1 MAIIQLIDTVGF
13 NRGGLTKAIYDRLHL
28 ASNAGKEVVLIVAGL
43 QFDTKLITDQLKQ
56 NGSIPANTKI
66 RSLFDDCFEDSE
78 LSPLDFPLSFDETE
92 LYKAEEV
99 QENTRLVRYFD
110 QFGKYVGLDNFS
122 RNNIKRFT
130 DFHSSEWTQS
140 ITTRVTYDVSGRIRA
155 AKYFDS
161 NWKPRYETIFYSNG
175 NPIYSC
181 WLHENGNRYRI
192 ISFNPDAKTAKA
204 CSSFFDVRIDF
215 IRKVFEEFPNSLVIS
230 DEPSTISFL
239 SKNFDFE
246 IKEGIGFIHTTHDYV
261 KSDGTE
267 PNKPWLSLY
276 SFNTGALSSILTT
289 NDKQASELHQIL
301 RDANPSNLFAI
312 YHGTELHSNVSPKNL
327 ASGHILFLGRLSDEK
342 RVDLVIKGYAE
353 SLKTLPNL
361 VLDIVGDGPLR
372 KPLEEL
378 SKSLGVSNSVIFH
391 GYKDDTD
398 YWFKLADCHFLVSK
412 FEGFGLTLIEGLSNA
427 CPAIVTPCKYG
438 PNQVINDNGNGLRVD
453 ANPKA
458 IAAGIVE
465 LYTEKTLKRL
475 SLGALESVQQYSKEQ
490 WSEKWMKLFDPY

>member
-122 RNNIKRFT
+122 IDNIKRFT
-130 DFHSSEWTQS
+130 EFHSSDWPQS
-140 ITTRVTYDVSGRIRA
+140 ITTRVIYDVSGRIRA
-155 AKYFDS
+155 TKYFDS
-161 NWKPRYETIFYSNG
+161 NWKPRYETVFYSNG

-192 ISFNPDAKTAKA
+192 IGFNPETKTAKA
-204 CSSFFDVRIDF
+204 CSSFFDVRTDL

-239 SKNFDFE
+239 SRDFNFK
-246 IKEGIGFIHTTHDYV
+246 IKEGVGFIHTTHNYV
-261 KSDGTE
+261 KGDGTE
-267 PNKPWLSLY
+267 ANKPWLSGY

-289 NDKQASELHQIL
+289 NDKQAIELHRML
-301 RDANPSNLFAI
+301 KDANSSNLFAI
-312 YHGTELHSNVSPKNL
+312 YHGTELNSNVSPKDL

-353 SLKTLPNL
+353 SLKTMPNL
-361 VLDIVGDGPLR
+361 VLDIVGDGPL
-372 KPLEEL
+372 KKQLEEL
-378 SKSLGVSNSVIFH
+378 SRSLGVSNSVIFH

-438 PNQVINDNGNGLRVD
+438 PDQVINHNENGLRVD

-458 IAAGIVE
+458 IAAGIIE
-465 LYTEKTLKRL
+465 LYTKKTLNRL
-475 SLGALESVQQYSKEQ
+475 SSGALESVQQYSKAK
-490 WSEKWMKLFDPY
+490 WSEKWMKLFNSY

>member
-1 MAIIQLIDTVGF
+1 MAILQLIDTVGF

-28 ASNAGKEVVLIVAGL
+28 ASNAGKEVVLIVTGL

-56 NGSIPANTKI
+56 NGSIPANIKI

-78 LSPLDFPLSFDETE
+78 LSPLDFPLSFDEKE

-110 QFGKYVGLDNFS
+110 QFGKFVGLDNFS

-155 AKYFDS
+155 ARYFDS

-192 ISFNPDAKTAKA
+192 IRFNPDAKTAKA

-239 SKNFDFE
+239 SKNFDFK

-312 YHGTELHSNVSPKNL
+312 YHGTELHSNVSPKNI

-353 SLKTLPNL
+353 SLKTMPNL

-398 YWFKLADCHFLVSK
+398 YWFKVADCHFLVSK
-412 FEGFGLTLIEGLSNA
+412 FEGFPLALIEGLSNA

-438 PNQVINDNGNGLRVD
+438 PDQVIDHNENGLRVD

-475 SLGALESVQQYSKEQ
+475 SLGALESVQQYSKEK
-490 WSEKWMKLFDPY
+490 WSEKWMKLFNPY